1 MIFAYKF
8 LCSVAFGCCLIS
20 LAACGEGGEGS
31 SAGAI
36 ASVAWD
42 PVNDPTVVSY
52 TVHYGKHSSGGVGS
66 CNYEKSV
73 DVAEP
78 STAIGGLEF
87 NAQYYFAVSA
97 FNGAHSSCSAEITEN
112 DTCWTVE
119 RESDVVDGEVEHTMS
134 STPQEPLRPARD
146 SALATVRL
154 FRTTQV
160 YRTRPH
166 GRRIEEVP
174 I

>member
-1 MIFAYKF
+1 MVFTSRSV
-8 LCSVAFGCCLIS
+8 CSVALGCCLIS
-20 LAACGEGGEGS
+20 LAACGEGGEES

-66 CNYEKSV
+66 CNYEQSV

-78 STAIGGLEF
+78 STAIGGLEY

-97 FNGAHSSCSAEITEN
+97 FNGAHSSCSDEITEM
-112 DTCWTVE
+112 TPA
-119 RESDVVDGEVEHTMS
+119 GQS
-134 STPQEPLRPARD
+134 SGNPM
-146 SALATVRL
+146 
-154 FRTTQV
+154 
-160 YRTRPH
+160 
-166 GRRIEEVP
+166 
-174 I
+174 

>member
-1 MIFAYKF
+1 MIFAYRF
-8 LCSVAFGCCLIS
+8 LCSVAFGWCLIS

-31 SAGAI
+31 SGGAI

-42 PVNDPTVVSY
+42 PVNDPTVISY
-52 TVHYGKHSSGGVGS
+52 TVHYGKHSSGSVGS

-97 FNGAHSSCSAEITEN
+97 FNGAHSSCSDEITE
-112 DTCWTVE
+112 
-119 RESDVVDGEVEHTMS
+119 M
-134 STPQEPLRPARD
+134 TPAGQSNGNPM
-146 SALATVRL
+146 
-154 FRTTQV
+154 
-160 YRTRPH
+160 
-166 GRRIEEVP
+166 
-174 I
+174 

>member
-1 MIFAYKF
+1 MIFAYRF

-31 SAGAI
+31 SGGAI

-42 PVNDPTVVSY
+42 PVNDPTVILY

-66 CNYEKSV
+66 CNYEQSV

-97 FNGAHSSCSAEITEN
+97 FNGAHSSCSDEITE
-112 DTCWTVE
+112 
-119 RESDVVDGEVEHTMS
+119 M
-134 STPQEPLRPARD
+134 TPAGQSNGNPM
-146 SALATVRL
+146 
-154 FRTTQV
+154 
-160 YRTRPH
+160 
-166 GRRIEEVP
+166 
-174 I
+174 